1 MAHQPE
7 QKTEFSTHMALQ
19 EAFAAIYSGKR
30 DIDWLTAVP
39 KSSQLQNTALV
50 LDDMG
55 NGGLFALKKWMKTTK
70 SSIAFCL
77 LRWPWQR
84 TAADKRAFK
93 FVFGRFVRTKLEP
106 ELKRRLSEMLDI
118 SHPFD
123 VRHLSMDANE
133 TADGWTTENLNDGLH
148 HASKLQAS
156 NILYSH
162 YNAASLLKQK
172 RKHEAARKAHQ
183 DEREKKELRESHK
196 VHQSELREL
205 RGLQQIRRH
214 ATTDCFLAELEGRIN
229 DVKCICDARSRD
241 RDGMPAVDES
251 ALRAV
256 LQRMTE
262 RHSAVDLKQLSI
274 NNKEWIPQLTAM
286 VELVRPEKRPRR
298 DAAGEAH
305 ESIEL
310 ELEEDAAEESH
321 GSVELE
327 LELEED
333 AVEEVDGRRNR
344 GSIPLAL
351 YSEQDMRDL
360 RQSHDVE
367 RQTWEDRRNELER
380 INEANNQELMRLRRE
395 VQQLRA
401 QASLLAAP
409 EFVPDPPT
417 HAQPQ
422 PQPQHRSRPSQIVD
436 EETKH
441 DITDVPVGNGLMH
454 GVYVAQPMV
463 YSSHA
468 QPHMPPESIV
478 PMPIA
483 NSQYYPPHGHG
494 QLQLQATQNMGM
506 GVDMEHERLKQQRL
520 VQEAEAVK
528 DCLDAD
534 EDSKTDICWHFNE
547 WDGDCYDPNCTW
559 RHRYF
564 VEDVYNEVGDE
575 LYKGIIK
582 RYVFTQGRCMSDP
595 RLLQENALTDAETAD
610 LQNLYGGQ
618 AIAAPSHSQPRD
630 RRASVAPVYHAYHGQ

>member
-1 MAHQPE
+1 MARQA
-7 QKTEFSTHMALQ
+7 THAL
-19 EAFAAIYSGKR
+19 S
-30 DIDWLTAVP
+30 DIV
-39 KSSQLQNTALV
+39 
-50 LDDMG
+50 G
-55 NGGLFALKKWMKTTK
+55 
-70 SSIAFCL
+70 
-77 LRWPWQR
+77 
-84 TAADKRAFK
+84 
-93 FVFGRFVRTKLEP
+93 
-106 ELKRRLSEMLDI
+106 DI
-118 SHPFD
+118 SQQ
-123 VRHLSMDANE
+123 VEEM
-133 TADGWTTENLNDGLH
+133 
-148 HASKLQAS
+148 KQA
-156 NILYSH
+156 
-162 YNAASLLKQK
+162 Q
-172 RKHEAARKAHQ
+172 RRRRHEAARKAHQRNSREQKLRESRGALQSELRNLQQMITANNLFLAAELKGRADDVQFVLQLIDDEKCFDAFELDKDTSEMPAVTDSASHALMEKMAERLSAVERNLQVDDQQLQTLREMFQSYSEEWITQLNELMVLVRTEGKRRRDAAKKAHQ
-183 DEREKKELRESHK
+183 DEREKKLRES
-196 VHQSELREL
+196 ELRN
-205 RGLQQIRRH
+205 LQQIRS
-214 ATTDCFLAELEGRIN
+214 ATNDCFLAELEGRTN
-229 DVKCICDARSRD
+229 DLKCLKEIYDEQSPD

-251 ALRAV
+251 ALCAV

-262 RHSAVDLKQLSI
+262 RHSAVDLDLDLKQLSI

-286 VELVRPEKRPRR
+286 KEVVRLEKKRRR
-298 DAAGEAH
+298 DAAEEA
-305 ESIEL
+305 
-310 ELEEDAAEESH
+310 H

-333 AVEEVDGRRNR
+333 AVQEADGRRNR